1 WPSKAYIRK
10 LAESSSPLFSVA
22 MSALQFIGN
31 GKLHDPIVG
40 LEAYLDFVCM
50 ASDSTTSVAAPLS
63 SFQATDSLYS
73 KMLNAVPD
81 EHFPTLMSILCLRA
95 SYTGRDL
102 SACVEANI
110 LNIDQ
115 SSFYAALD
123 GMHSILRVPPP
134 DLANKQGMTFY
145 HPSFLDFLKDPNRS
159 GKFAP
164 EFKKS
169 YSDVAQ
175 ATLQWYDVLLSSG
188 INSGYNKLA
197 SRLKWRPDTDARL
210 LLGGIRNVVSEDSHE
225 GVLRPKSASLKSRLL
240 FWRAMRSSPASFP
253 LRVERCKI
261 VEHVSISEGKISSKP
276 KHSADFR
283 IGSRTNGCYTGAEAQ
298 QILDILDAVLSSPLN
313 VVSDAARPRIV
324 KTLSRLSTSS
334 RRYPRQLILQGI
346 ETENSELG
354 SGAYGVVSKGTYKG
368 NQICVKM
375 GRSQGNDKRND
386 AMVKVFLRE
395 AVLWSHLLHPNVLP
409 LYGIFQPNNQGAIGL
424 VSPWMPNGNM
434 LEYLEKNPNTPRMPL
449 IHDVLAG
456 LIYLHQHHVVHG
468 DLKGVNILIDD
479 GGTACLADF
488 GLSTLI
494 DPIGTV
500 STLPGGKGTYRWMAP
515 EAFTGQIPF
524 HDLTQATLLRRLS
537 NPSQYKP
544 DRPNKTAAPEL
555 TDGIWHIMQ
564 DCWSKDP
571 SRRPEVG
578 TVIQRLAGLGF
589 SPSPRALTASRRYG
603 ELPLVRFGSGVH
615 GFNLL
620 AARYPKIMIS

>member
-1 WPSKAYIRK
+1 MKPILEKTLVPSECHPLTRRKLRSLISEWRRNIYNERRTHSVRWLLGPPGTGKSAIASTIVAEARKDEQPCAAYFFGHSSSPDRPLDVIPSLSNELSKQIPAYERIVADRLSVDPRILQKIVQTQFKELIAEPLQLVHAQNPFHHPVVIILDGIDQCPEKEAQRNFIRLLGNHNGSRKEMDIPLLWLVTSRPEWHLKQMLDYGGISNKCDRYHVVNDDEETLQGDVYTVIQDGLEDIKQKVKPGSVPKEWPSKAYIRK

-22 MSALQFIGN
+22 MSALQFIGSEERY
-31 GKLHDPIVG
+31 K
-40 LEAYLDFVCM
+40 
-50 ASDSTTSVAAPLS
+50 
-63 SFQATDSLYS
+63 
-73 KMLNAVPD
+73 
-81 EHFPTLMSILCLRA
+81 
-95 SYTGRDL
+95 
-102 SACVEANI
+102 
-110 LNIDQ
+110 
-115 SSFYAALD
+115 AL
-123 GMHSILRVPPP
+123 
-134 DLANKQGMTFY
+134 
-145 HPSFLDFLKDPNRS
+145 
-159 GKFAP
+159 
-164 EFKKS
+164 
-169 YSDVAQ
+169 
-175 ATLQWYDVLLSSG
+175 LQ
-188 INSGYNKLA
+188 K
-197 SRLKWRPDTDARL
+197 
-210 LLGGIRNVVSEDSHE
+210 
-225 GVLRPKSASLKSRLL
+225 
-240 FWRAMRSSPASFP
+240 
-253 LRVERCKI
+253 
-261 VEHVSISEGKISSKP
+261 
-276 KHSADFR
+276 
-283 IGSRTNGCYTGAEAQ
+283 TGAEAQ
-298 QILDILDAVLSSPLN
+298 QILNILDAVLSSPLN
-313 VVSDAARPRIV
+313 VVNDAARPRIV

-603 ELPLVRFGSGVH
+603 ELPLVRSGSGVH

-620 AARYPKIMIS
+620 AAGYPKIMISR